1 MRPASQGASCPRAG
15 LTDDVTAMDYLPVFL
30 QLRSQHTV
38 IVGGGR
44 VAARKADLL
53 LRCGAR
59 VTVIAPALHEDLRKR
74 IADAELTHLAES
86 FAPKHLDGA
95 TIAIAATGRRDVNRA
110 VAEAARERRVPLN
123 VVDDAS
129 LSTFIFP
136 AIIDR
141 SPIIV
146 AVGSA
151 GRAPVLAR
159 WVREQIE
166 AVLPAR
172 LAALARFMGERRQGV
187 QRALGAAARRG
198 FWERIVR
205 GNAGA
210 RVLAGDAAGAQ
221 QAFEAEVLV
230 SQLTTS
236 AATGRSALG
245 EVYLIGA
252 GPGDPDL
259 LTLRALQLLQQAD
272 VVLYDR
278 LVPGAVLD
286 RARREARRIFVGKVH
301 GGADGHTPQEDIH
314 ELMIGFARQGLK
326 VARLKGGD
334 PFIFGR
340 GGEEVEILA
349 RHGIPHL
356 VVPGITAA
364 LGAAAS
370 AGIPLTH
377 RGLSQRVTFVTGHIP
392 EESSL
397 DWHALA
403 RPGQTVVFYMGV
415 GNLSRIVAR
424 LRAAGAA
431 ETLPAALVE
440 RATLPEQ
447 RVLRATL
454 SRIEE
459 VARRAYLAP
468 PALLI
473 VGEVAGTG
481 EHPAAAARL
490 SETRPDEDESGA
502 GERASPAWI
511 TNGTVETAADFI
523 QPN

>member
-1 MRPASQGASCPRAG
+1 MRLTSQSAPCGRAS
-15 LTDDVTAMDYLPVFL
+15 LTRGQKPMDYLPVFL
-30 QLRSQHTV
+30 QLRSARAV

-44 VAARKADLL
+44 IAARKAELL
-53 LRCGAR
+53 VRSGAH
-59 VTVIAPALHEDLRKR
+59 VIVVAPQLHEELRNR
-74 IADAELTHLAES
+74 LAAGELTYLAER
-86 FAPKHLDGA
+86 FVPAHLDGA
-95 TIAIAATGRRDVNRA
+95 AIAIAATGLREVNTA
-110 VAEAARERRVPLN
+110 VSEAARERGVPIN

-141 SPIIV
+141 SPVLV

-151 GRAPVLAR
+151 GQAPVLAR

-166 AVLPAR
+166 ALLPAR
-172 LAALARFMGERRQGV
+172 LGALARFMGERRRSV
-187 QRALGAAARRG
+187 QRALGAAARRAL
-198 FWERIVR
+198 WERVVR
-205 GNAGA
+205 GQAGS
-210 RVLAGDAAGAQ
+210 RLLVGDEPGAQ
-221 QAFEAEVLV
+221 RAFEAELLV

-236 AATGRSALG
+236 AATGGTPLG

-278 LVPGAVLD
+278 LVPAVVLE
-286 RARREARRIFVGKVH
+286 RSRREARRIFVGKSH
-301 GGADGHTPQEDIH
+301 GAGDERTAQEDIH
-314 ELMIGFARQGLK
+314 ELMIRFAREGLK

-340 GGEEVEILA
+340 GGEEVEALL

-370 AGIPLTH
+370 AGIPLTR
-377 RGLSQRVTFVTGHIP
+377 RGLSQSVTFVTGHTP
-392 EESSL
+392 GEDSL
-397 DWHALA
+397 DWSTLA
-403 RPGQTVVFYMGV
+403 QRGQTLVFYMGV
-415 GNLSRIVAR
+415 GKLGAIVDR
-424 LRAAGAA
+424 LRSAGAT
-431 ETLPAALVE
+431 ETLPAALIE

-447 RVLRATL
+447 RVLRGTL
-454 SRIEE
+454 AEIADLGSRAGIS
-459 VARRAYLAP
+459 P

-473 VGEVAGTG
+473 VGEVAAPG
-481 EHPAAAARL
+481 EPA
-490 SETRPDEDESGA
+490 
-502 GERASPAWI
+502 ASPARPLAA
-511 TNGTVETAADFI
+511 ETAADLS
-523 QPN
+523 QPI

>member
-1 MRPASQGASCPRAG
+1 
-15 LTDDVTAMDYLPVFL
+15 MDYLPVFL
-30 QLRSQHTV
+30 QLRSARAV

-44 VAARKADLL
+44 IAARKAELL
-53 LRCGAR
+53 VRSGAH
-59 VTVIAPALHEDLRKR
+59 VIVVAPQLHEELRNR
-74 IADAELTHLAES
+74 VAAGELTYLAER
-86 FAPKHLDGA
+86 FVPAHLDGA
-95 TIAIAATGRRDVNRA
+95 AIAIAATGLREVNTT
-110 VAEAARERRVPLN
+110 VSEAARERGVPIN

-141 SPIIV
+141 SPVLV

-151 GRAPVLAR
+151 GQAPVLAR

-166 AVLPAR
+166 ALLPAR
-172 LAALARFMGERRQGV
+172 LGALARFMGERRRSV
-187 QRALGAAARRG
+187 QRALGAAARRAL
-198 FWERIVR
+198 WERVVR
-205 GNAGA
+205 GQAGS
-210 RVLAGDAAGAQ
+210 RLLVGDEPGAQ
-221 QAFEAEVLV
+221 RAFEAELLV

-236 AATGRSALG
+236 AATGGTPLG

-278 LVPGAVLD
+278 LVPAVVLE
-286 RARREARRIFVGKVH
+286 RSRREARRIFVGKSH
-301 GGADGHTPQEDIH
+301 GAGDERTAQEDIH
-314 ELMIGFARQGLK
+314 ELMIRLAREGLK

-340 GGEEVEILA
+340 GGEEVEALL

-370 AGIPLTH
+370 AGIPLTQ
-377 RGLSQRVTFVTGHIP
+377 RGLSQSVTFVTGHTP
-392 EESSL
+392 GEDSL
-397 DWHALA
+397 DWSTLA
-403 RPGQTVVFYMGV
+403 QRGQTLVFYMGV
-415 GNLSRIVAR
+415 GKLGAIVDR
-424 LRAAGAA
+424 LRSAGAT
-431 ETLPAALVE
+431 ETLPAALIE

-447 RVLRATL
+447 RVLRGTL
-454 SRIEE
+454 AEIADLGSRAGIS
-459 VARRAYLAP
+459 P

-473 VGEVAGTG
+473 VGEVAAPG
-481 EHPAAAARL
+481 EPA
-490 SETRPDEDESGA
+490 
-502 GERASPAWI
+502 ASPARPLAA
-511 TNGTVETAADFI
+511 ETAADLS
-523 QPN
+523 QPI